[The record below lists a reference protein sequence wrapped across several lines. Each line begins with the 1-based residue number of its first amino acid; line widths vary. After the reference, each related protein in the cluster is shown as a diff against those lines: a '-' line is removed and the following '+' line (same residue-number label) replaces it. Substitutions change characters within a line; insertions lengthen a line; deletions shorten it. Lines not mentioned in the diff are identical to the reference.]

1 MSGPGGGHI
10 INKSNWLK
18 DEMLD
23 VRLCHIPLN
32 ADMLAAPADVAWT
45 L

>member
-23 VRLCHIPLN
+23 VRLN